1 MADDPVGKEPPSPP
15 PREQSP
21 WALAG
26 LGMQFFVSL
35 LAFVYAGNW
44 MDARF
49 QTSPLFLLV
58 GLFIGGGGS
67 FVVSYRRLM
76 RGANNTTAKRSGDT
90 PTDRR
95 S

>member
-21 WALAG
+21 WAVAG

-49 QTSPLFLLV
+49 HTAPLFLLV

-76 RGANNTTAKRSGDT
+76 RGANNTTTTRSGQS
-90 PTDRR
+90 PTDH
-95 S
+95 SS